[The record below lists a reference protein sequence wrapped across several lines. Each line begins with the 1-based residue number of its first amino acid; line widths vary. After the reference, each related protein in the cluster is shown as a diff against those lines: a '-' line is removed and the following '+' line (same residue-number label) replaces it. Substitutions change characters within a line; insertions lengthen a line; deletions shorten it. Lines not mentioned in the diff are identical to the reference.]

1 MQTKFY
7 FLYCM
12 ITNYLKFFIFV
23 PIIFLFLS
31 CGKSKKVIF
40 AGGFKGGTY
49 YKIAESIDSVPGSST
64 VIPTN
69 GSLDNILLLSGKKA
83 DYSLTQLDM
92 LQNYSIGEPEVK
104 EKVKMLLP
112 LYGEEVHLIAR
123 KEIKDLKSLAGKKIS
138 IGPSNSG
145 MKISSLIFLGQIG
158 IEEGKIIMEEMET
171 EKAIPMLLKKEL
183 DAVIVIAGQ
192 PVKLLSE
199 IPASEKNNIHLLEFA
214 GDLYQAV
221 GGTNLTYQKADI
233 PANTY
238 AWQDQSVK
246 TLVVQSVLIS
256 RNDILEFINTLFASK
271 EKLTGIHPKW
281 KSLDRSLLKYYYD
294 KDPSIFHPAMKEIVL
309 NPK

>member
-1 MQTKFY
+1 
-7 FLYCM
+7 M
-12 ITNYLKFFIFV
+12 IINYLRILLCVSFV
-23 PIIFLFLS
+23 SLFLA
-31 CGKSKKVIF
+31 CGKSKKIIF

-49 YKIAESIDSVPGSST
+49 YKIAESISSMPGYSSA

-69 GSLDNILLLSGKKA
+69 GSLDNILLVSGKKA

-112 LYGEEVHLIAR
+112 LYGEEVHLVAR

-158 IEEGKIIMEEMET
+158 VEEGQITMEEIET

-183 DAVIVIAGQ
+183 DAVVLIAGQ
-192 PVKLLSE
+192 PVKILSE

-238 AWQDQSVK
+238 TWQDTAVK
-246 TLVVQSVLIS
+246 TLVVQSVLIAKNDLS
-256 RNDILEFINTLFASK
+256 NKDILDFVNTLFVEK
-271 EKLTGIHPKW
+271 EKLVKAHPKW
-281 KSLDRSLLKYYYD
+281 KSLDKSLLKYYYE
-294 KDPSIFHPAMKEIVL
+294 KDPSIFHPAIKEII
-309 NPK
+309 PSK